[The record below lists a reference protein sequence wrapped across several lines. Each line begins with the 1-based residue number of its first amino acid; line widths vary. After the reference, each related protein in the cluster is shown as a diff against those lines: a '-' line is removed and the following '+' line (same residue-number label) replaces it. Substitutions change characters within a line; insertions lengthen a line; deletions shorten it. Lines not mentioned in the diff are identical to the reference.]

1 LVDIPATQKA
11 PGAGDKGGA
20 FFLSETQDAKG
31 HFNAIAER

>member
-1 LVDIPATQKA
+1 LLDIPSTQMA